1 MIRTQVD
8 LTEEELEALAVIAVR
23 TGQTQDELIRG
34 AVDSFV
40 AFYRK
45 DNRLDLLRGAQ
56 GMWKDRDD
64 LPDFG
69 ALRLQFDARGASAAE
84 R

>member
-1 MIRTQVD
+1 MIRTQVH

-40 AFYRK
+40 ALYRK
-45 DNRLDLLRGAQ
+45 DNLLDLLRGAQ
-56 GMWKDRDD
+56 GMWKDRHD
-64 LPDFG
+64 LPNFE
-69 ALRLQFDARGASAAE
+69 ALRREIG
-84 R
+84 